1 MARKR
6 FLPRRSGFLKPK
18 NFIVVA
24 TEGRLTE
31 ERYLAGFHPPRESVL
46 QLLVLP
52 SKTNKSRPRE
62 CLKRLLEYARN
73 NGLGPKD
80 QLWVMIDRDRWAPE
94 ELDEVA
100 RELSK
105 RDGHHLA
112 LSNPCVEYWFL
123 LHFQDHMPLIDASHA
138 LRELKR
144 HFPQYTKD
152 GFDLAP
158 LIAGARAAIRRA
170 ERQDRG
176 SEEPWPTNTGSH
188 VYRLVRQLI
197 DPEEGS

>member
-18 NFIVVA
+18 SFIVVA

-31 ERYLAGFHPPRESVL
+31 ERYLSGFHPPRESVL

-62 CLKRLLEYARN
+62 CLKRLLEHAQR
-73 NGLGPKD
+73 NGLGAND
-80 QLWVMIDRDRWAPE
+80 QLWVMIDRDRWAPQ

-100 RELSK
+100 RELAK
-105 RDGHHLA
+105 RKEHHLA

-138 LRELKR
+138 MRELKR
-144 HFPQYTKD
+144 HIPDYTKD
-152 GFDLAP
+152 AFDVGQ
-158 LIAGARAAIRRA
+158 LIAGASEAVSRA
-170 ERQDRG
+170 ERHDRG
-176 SEEPWPTNTGSH
+176 NQEPWPTTTGSH

-197 DPEEGS
+197 DPDEGR